1 MLGSNRTLL
10 VIAFVVVVL
19 LCVFFGGS
27 AMTGS
32 NIGGMMRGWNMGQ
45 WGQGY
50 GSWVWLPT
58 VVTLAI
64 GVALGWLLFGRK
76 R

>member
-1 MLGSNRTLL
+1 MMNGSNRTLL

-19 LCVFFGGS
+19 LFLFFGGN

-32 NIGGMMRGWNMGQ
+32 NFMGGMMRGWNMGQ
-45 WGQGY
+45 NSGGWA
-50 GSWVWLPT
+50 WLPA
-58 VVTLAI
+58 VVMLAI
-64 GVALGWLLFGRK
+64 GVALGWILFARK